1 MEDQKSERRAVED
14 KDPDDEG
21 YFACPFC
28 GTLEDC
34 DHMLLIVDK
43 TYRTAEGGKL
53 YDAFNKRWMD
63 LLAEANADE
72 DPDFDEG
79 DLFEEL
85 LDEVRA
91 VCDREIDGTVD
102 GAPGMSSSYAYFFC
116 RSAKEMAKAAKEFTG
131 KS

>member
-1 MEDQKSERRAVED
+1 MRDSDMKFRNPTEEDPNDAGD
-14 KDPDDEG
+14 
-21 YFACPFC
+21 FACPFC

-43 TYRTAEGGKL
+43 TYRTAEGGRL
-53 YDAFNKRWMD
+53 YAAFNKRWADMF
-63 LLAEANADE
+63 AEANPDE

-91 VCDREIDGTVD
+91 ICDREVDGTLD
-102 GAPGMSSSYAYFFC
+102 GAPGMSSRYAYFFC
-116 RSAKEMAKAAKEFTG
+116 GSAKEVSKAVEAFEG
-131 KS
+131 VA